1 MTHPLLAFMATP
13 LAAAETLRLRR
24 LRQSWVL
31 LCAALMLAVVL
42 NPASVA
48 RFGPLGAVPAL
59 LLLIAAPIVGL
70 VYWRAKTRADAAWR
84 QAGNRSDDQE
94 GEA

>member
-1 MTHPLLAFMATP
+1 MTHPLLAFIATP
-13 LAAAETLRLRR
+13 MAAPETPRLRR
-24 LRQSWVL
+24 LRQAWVL
-31 LCAALMLAVVL
+31 LCAALMLAVIL

-48 RFGPLGAVPAL
+48 RFGPLGALPAL

-70 VYWRAKTRADAAWR
+70 VYWRAKARADAAWS
-84 QAGNRSDDQE
+84 QIEGRSDDRE

>member
-13 LAAAETLRLRR
+13 MAAPETPRLRR

-42 NPASVA
+42 NPTSVA
-48 RFGPLGAVPAL
+48 RFGPLGALPAL

-70 VYWRAKTRADAAWR
+70 VYWRAKTRADAASSLAEKR
-84 QAGNRSDDQE
+84 CYDQE

>member
-13 LAAAETLRLRR
+13 IAAPETLRLRR
-24 LRQSWVL
+24 LRRTWVL
-31 LCAALMLAVVL
+31 LCTALPIAVVL
-42 NPASVA
+42 NPAIVG
-48 RFGPLGAVPAL
+48 RIGPFGALPAL

-70 VYWRAKTRADAAWR
+70 VYWRAKTRADAAW
-84 QAGNRSDDQE
+84 NRIGSQGHERE

>member
-1 MTHPLLAFMATP
+1 MTHPLLVFMATP
-13 LAAAETLRLRR
+13 MAAPETPRLRR

-48 RFGPLGAVPAL
+48 RFGPLGALPAL
-59 LLLIAAPIVGL
+59 LLLIATPFVGV
-70 VYWRAKTRADAAWR
+70 VYWRAKRKADAAWS
-84 QAGNRSDDQE
+84 QAGSQCDDRE

>member
-13 LAAAETLRLRR
+13 LAAPETPRLRR

-31 LCAALMLAVVL
+31 LCAALMLAVIF

-48 RFGPLGAVPAL
+48 LFGPLGALPAL

-70 VYWRAKTRADAAWR
+70 VYWRAKMRADAAWS
-84 QAGNRSDDQE
+84 QAGSRSDDRE